1 MSVLKRN
8 TRRRRHT
15 GRRVA
20 GVGVGVALIVLGLQA
35 PAYAAIPTVAA
46 FTPTAGPTGCV
57 MQITGT
63 NFNNPTADD
72 VTIGTVSA
80 DFIVISDTEIWATV
94 PGGAVNGP
102 VTVHNA
108 TGTGSLDGFIAA
120 DDGGGCVPTV
130 TSFAPTCGPGD
141 PAGTGET
148 RVTVTGTNLLQ
159 GVDTV
164 DNVGVGA
171 DVDFAP
177 YGGALG
183 DPVSATLTEVV
194 VDVPAAAAGTQPLR
208 ITTFNTTV
216 GEGRVFSATQFAEG
230 TCITEFS
237 PTSGDVGTPV
247 TVTGVGFDNVTAV
260 NFFNGIPAVFTL
272 TTNTNTTDTITT
284 TVPFGAATGPIT
296 LFTPDAS
303 SGTPP
308 QVQSAD
314 FTIGV
319 VVTEHARNVTL
330 KLKGALKLKGKVN
343 VPDGFTECAAGVPV
357 KLQKKKSGGG
367 WKTLKTVTTS
377 DTGAYS
383 GTVNNKPGKYRA
395 LAPRTTAGDETCLKD
410 ASPVRTN

>member
-1 MSVLKRN
+1 M
-8 TRRRRHT
+8 

-20 GVGVGVALIVLGLQA
+20 GVGLGVALIVLGLEA
-35 PAYAAIPTVAA
+35 PAFAVAPTITS
-46 FTPTAGPTGCV
+46 FTPTAAPSGCV
-57 MQITGT
+57 MQIIGT
-63 NFNNPTADD
+63 NFDNPNATD
-72 VTIGTVSA
+72 VTIGTVAA
-80 DFIVISDTEIWATV
+80 DFIIISGTEIWATV
-94 PGGAVNGP
+94 PVGAVNGS
-102 VTVHNA
+102 VAVDNGLEA
-108 TGTGSLDGFIAA
+108 TLPGFVAA

-130 TSFAPTCGPGD
+130 TSFTPTCGPGD

-159 GVDTV
+159 DVDTGAGE
-164 DNVGVGA
+164 GVGA

-208 ITTFNTTV
+208 ITTFNTTL
-216 GEGRVFSATQFAEG
+216 GEGRVFSPTQFAEG
-230 TCITEFS
+230 TCITEIS
-237 PTSGDVGTPV
+237 PTSGDVGTTV
-247 TVTGVGFDNVTAV
+247 TVTGVGFDNVTGV

-308 QVQSAD
+308 QVASAD
-314 FTIGV
+314 FTIGG
-319 VVTEHARNVTL
+319 VTGHSRSVTL
-330 KLKGALKLKGKVN
+330 KLSGSLRMKGKVT
-343 VPDGFTECAAGVPV
+343 VPDGFTDCAAGVSV
-357 KLQKKKSGGG
+357 KLQKKKKGGG
-367 WKTLKTVTTS
+367 FKTLKTVTTS

-383 GTVNNKPGKYRA
+383 GKVANKPGKYRA
-395 LAPRTTAGDETCLKD
+395 LAPKTTAGGETCNKA
-410 ASPVRTN
+410 ASPTRKH